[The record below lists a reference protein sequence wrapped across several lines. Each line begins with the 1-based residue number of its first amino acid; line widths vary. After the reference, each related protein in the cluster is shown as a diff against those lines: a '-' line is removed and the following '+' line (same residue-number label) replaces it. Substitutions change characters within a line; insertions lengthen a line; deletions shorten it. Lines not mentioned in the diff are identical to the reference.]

1 MSETNIE
8 TIKYKKE
15 SLWTKAFYKFIK
27 DKWGMVALFIVFVY
41 FLIALGVWL
50 EFFGNHWDELLASGY
65 SPVSMKHWFGTN
77 INGQDILERVLF
89 GTKTAFEVGIIV
101 ALSATFIGSVLGA
114 VAGFSSGSF
123 LDTIIMWL
131 YGCLDAIPYYLFVAA
146 IAFCLPDNPYS
157 MHVAMIST
165 FWSSTCRIIRGEVI
179 KIKHLEYVEA
189 AHSIGVAK
197 VWIIFKHI
205 LPNTSHIIL
214 VQASIAFVSA
224 IKSEVILSFLGLG
237 VKEGTS
243 WGIIIAESTN
253 EVTAGFFNNFL
264 AASGFLFV
272 LVIAFNIFSDALQDA
287 LDPKKVG

>member
-1 MSETNIE
+1 MSATKVKSE
-8 TIKYKKE
+8 KFKKE
-15 SLWTKAFYKFIK
+15 SLWTKAFFKFIK
-27 DKWGMVALFIVFVY
+27 DKWGMLALFVVLIY

-50 EFFGNHWDELLASGY
+50 EFFGNHWDELLESGY
-65 SPVSMKHWFGTN
+65 SPMSMKHWFGTN
-77 INGQDILERVLF
+77 INGQDILERVLY
-89 GTKTAFEVGIIV
+89 GTKTAFQVGIIV
-101 ALSATFIGSVLGA
+101 ALLATIIGSSLGA
-114 VAGFSSGSF
+114 VAGFCSGSF
-123 LDTIIMWL
+123 VDTIIMWL

-157 MHVAMIST
+157 MHIAMIST

-189 AHSIGVAK
+189 AHSIGVPK
-197 VWIIFKHI
+197 FWIIFKHI

-264 AASGFLFV
+264 SASIFLFV